1 LDYVTMPAAVKE
13 EIRQSWASIKDGSG
27 KAIAY

>member
-1 LDYVTMPAAVKE
+1 VTMPAAVKD

-27 KAIAY
+27 KAIAF